1 MTSDLNASAGTD
13 GLSCSMV
20 TSSSSYYLMW
30 SSKLLDFMQAKV
42 EAEGLHN
49 SSHTMPSEYRHKK
62 IWIDYVNYLSHSE
75 NTRKQT
81 DHTQS

>member
-1 MTSDLNASAGTD
+1 
-13 GLSCSMV
+13 
-20 TSSSSYYLMW
+20 MW

-75 NTRKQT
+75 NTRKQRLIILKVKGET
-81 DHTQS
+81 V